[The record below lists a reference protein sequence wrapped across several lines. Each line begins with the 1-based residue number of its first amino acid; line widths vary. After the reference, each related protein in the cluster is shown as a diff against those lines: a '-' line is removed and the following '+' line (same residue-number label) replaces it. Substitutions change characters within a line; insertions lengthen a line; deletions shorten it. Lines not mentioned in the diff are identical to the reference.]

1 MFNATDARIR
11 IASIIEADSDL
22 FAAELED
29 RFAGMSLTDKQTLM
43 RKLRDLIADP
53 NSTAAFVQGTYAQN
67 SQGQP
72 AAAIGTGQQPPTNEQ
87 EALAFLLNSGSLPS
101 GVKQA
106 LKRLL
111 NPQDPAHIRVWA
123 DGTPEE
129 VSNLR
134 QQVADLTGQLAA
146 ERDPAV
152 AGSLKQRLAAATAA
166 ANPSNCVRKDAVKT
180 ALDAVKT
187 ALDAVKTSALSS
199 RIEGLEEAK
208 ARVANA
214 TQLVS

>member
-1 MFNATDARIR
+1 MFNATTARQT
-11 IASIIEADSDL
+11 ADQQ
-22 FAAELED
+22 FEE
-29 RFAGMSLTDKQTLM
+29 LTDKFALEFEDRTAGMTNTEKSKLM
-43 RKLRDLIADP
+43 HRLLDVMTDKNAT
-53 NSTAAFVQGTYAQN
+53 TAFATGQYAQN

-87 EALAFLLNSGSLPS
+87 EALAFLLASGSLPS